1 MKNTIKKI
9 LNVLNG
15 VLKTDRP
22 PLTPIPSPLILKGSL
37 EKSGVSARSITSR
50 VISRQ
55 SEAGAPFGDIFQN
68 NSNVMESIIAII
80 VEEVVHEMKT
90 ECKVEVAIAPS
101 TITITS
107 TGIGNLGA
115 PVVSQGTN
123 TNIIK
128 GTGIIR

>member
-1 MKNTIKKI
+1 MSNTIKRI
-9 LNVLNG
+9 LNVIDS
-15 VLKTDRP
+15 VLGKDRP
-22 PLTPIPSPLILKGSL
+22 PLKPIASPLILKGSL
-37 EKSGVSARSITSR
+37 GKSGVSARSITSR
-50 VISRQ
+50 VIARQ

-68 NSNVMESIIAII
+68 NSNVMESIISII
-80 VEEVVHEMKT
+80 VEEIVHEMKT

-101 TITITS
+101 TITVTS
-107 TGIGNLGA
+107 TGVGNLGA